1 LGYNKKRRA
10 ITMAKSDFIRARV
23 DHDLKENAEGIFAT
37 LGLSM
42 SESITLFLKQ
52 CVLYRGLP
60 FDVRIPNDE
69 TLRVFAETDRGE
81 NLTEYKDADDMFR
94 SLGI

>member
-1 LGYNKKRRA
+1 
-10 ITMAKSDFIRARV
+10 MAKSDYIRARV
-23 DHDLKENAEGIFAT
+23 DHELKENAEGIFEM

-42 SESITLFLKQ
+42 SESITIFLKQ
-52 CVLYRGLP
+52 CVLFKGLP

-69 TLRVFAETDRGE
+69 TLRVFAETDCGE
-81 NLTEYKDADDMFR
+81 NLIEYKDADDIFR

>member
-1 LGYNKKRRA
+1 
-10 ITMAKSDFIRARV
+10 MAKSDYIRARV
-23 DHDLKENAEGIFAT
+23 DHELKENAESIFEM

-42 SESITLFLKQ
+42 SESITIFLKQ
-52 CVLYRGLP
+52 CVLLKGLP

-69 TLRVFAETDRGE
+69 TLRVFTETDYGE
-81 NLTEYKDADDMFR
+81 NLIDYKDADDIFR